1 MALRPKDLLGRSREG
16 PDPPDGKGATMS
28 NVFSQRRLK
37 LADLLPGIPVL
48 LTSGCA
54 RTRNYQAATY
64 PFRALSH
71 YLYFGGPNEPE
82 HVLLVLNG
90 DATLY
95 RRHSGVDDEVW
106 HGKAESD
113 ESLKELFDYT
123 AVKSLDELPA
133 DLGTLG
139 LDEVLSVPSSDP
151 ASNSFLASYL
161 GRVPE
166 QEADPDTDLVDALIE
181 CRLRHDEAGRERLRE
196 AARQSMNGQRALMLA
211 ARPGVREFALKGL
224 LEHTLAEGGAVPSFQ
239 PIISVAGEVLHNPY
253 YRGTLQEGDL
263 LLIDA
268 GGELEDGWSGDLTR
282 VVPVSGQF
290 SATQRALYQV
300 VDRARKVG
308 VDGVAP
314 GVHFRDLHLKVA
326 TAFAAGLVEL
336 GILKGEPAQLVEEGV
351 HALFFPHG
359 LGHLV
364 GLDVHDM
371 EDLGDRAGYGED
383 ETRSDQFGL
392 SYLRLSRELEEGMA
406 VTIEPGYYHIPALV
420 DGELGKR
427 FEAYLDRD
435 VLKQYSDVRGIRL
448 EDMVLVTADGGELL
462 SAELPV
468 EVEAVEALLAARN

>member
-1 MALRPKDLLGRSREG
+1 
-16 PDPPDGKGATMS
+16 MS
-28 NVFSQRRLK
+28 NVFSKRRLR

-71 YLYFGGPNEPE
+71 YLYFGGPAEPE
-82 HVLLVLNG
+82 HMLLILNG

-95 RRHSGVDDEVW
+95 RRPAEVDDEVW
-106 HGKAESD
+106 HGKGESD
-113 ESLKELFDYT
+113 QQLSAAFDYS
-123 AVKSLDELPA
+123 AVKSLEQLPA
-133 DLGTLG
+133 DLSALG
-139 LDEVLSVPSSDP
+139 LEEVLSVPSSDP

-161 GRVPE
+161 GRVPN
-166 QEADPDTDLVDALIE
+166 QDADPDTDLVEALIE
-181 CRLRHDEAGRERLRE
+181 CRLRHDQDGEERLRE
-196 AARQSMNGQRALMLA
+196 AARVSMNGQRAVMLA
-211 ARPGVREFALKGL
+211 ARPGAREFALKGL

-253 YRGTLQEGDL
+253 YKGTLNDGDL

-282 VVPVSGQF
+282 VVPVSGTF
-290 SATQRALYQV
+290 SETQRALYQV
-300 VDRARKVG
+300 VDRARKAG

-326 TAFAAGLVEL
+326 TTLTEGLVEL
-336 GILKGEPAQLVEEGV
+336 GILKGEPAALVEQGV

-371 EDLGDRAGYGED
+371 EDLGDRAGYGEG

-420 DGELGKR
+420 EGELGRR

-435 VLKQYSDVRGIRL
+435 VLARYSDVRGIRL

-462 SAELPV
+462 SADLPV
-468 EVEAVEALLAARN
+468 ELTAVEALLATR